1 MFLSSQVSLTKL
13 ESLLDMALRTSN
25 AIEDPFHEDLGIQ
38 LQHLTLLQKLDA
50 LHKVDPKRTLPAAG
64 TTASLDASSPSQF
77 GESTASASSSTTAA
91 TATAPTASSIARIKG
106 LDSLTFDYRVE
117 WPVSLILSKKAL
129 TKYQL
134 IFRHLFHIKHVR
146 WVGCDGW

>member
-1 MFLSSQVSLTKL
+1 
-13 ESLLDMALRTSN
+13 MALRTSN

-50 LHKVDPKRTLPAAG
+50 LHKVDPKRTLPVAG
-64 TTASLDASSPSQF
+64 STSSLDASSQF
-77 GESTASASSSTTAA
+77 GESSSSSSFNAAVTAV
-91 TATAPTASSIARIKG
+91 APTAASIARIKG

-146 WVGCDGW
+146 LRGRKREKEWGEGGGGGGRERGRIEL